1 MCIYNYIYIYIYV
14 CIYNYIYKSDLYIR
28 FDLYIYISILRFAPQ
43 NSFYEYN
50 ILYLWV
56 DVPYFECWPIDFLWE
71 HERGDLGV
79 KKEWRVLHVGLG
91 EQKTGS
97 SCYLTLWPHI
107 ASWIVGYMKHISL
120 LACRLCTGSLGSSDL
135 GTRHQWTLLAWDL
148 EEPTNNNDDDD
159 HGIITAK
166 TGYLE

>member
-1 MCIYNYIYIYIYV
+1 MEDFKGYFMPQISCLYIYIFIYMCVCVYNYIYIYICVCVYIYNYIYIFIYV
-14 CIYNYIYKSDLYIR
+14 CVYNYIYKSDLYIR

-56 DVPYFECWPIDFLWE
+56 DVPYFECWPIDLLWQ
-71 HERGDLGV
+71 HERGDLGL

-97 SCYLTLWPHI
+97 SCYLTL
-107 ASWIVGYMKHISL
+107 
-120 LACRLCTGSLGSSDL
+120 
-135 GTRHQWTLLAWDL
+135 
-148 EEPTNNNDDDD
+148 
-159 HGIITAK
+159 
-166 TGYLE
+166 